1 MKVLKNVFLVVG
13 LLVVIGAGVMAG
25 IVTGIH
31 LPVLVR
37 VARAN
42 NTGQAP
48 LTDPTSWVLIG
59 MAAAVVGGLLVGL
72 GIGLPRRTAN
82 AVRHETIEELHR
94 QTTADA
100 AAQAAALH
108 QTAQPDA
115 APETTDRPRTE
126 PHA

>member
-1 MKVLKNVFLVVG
+1 MKVLKNAFLVIG

-42 NTGQAP
+42 SLGQAP

-59 MAAAVVGGLLVGL
+59 VAAAVVGGLLVGL

-82 AVRHETIEELHR
+82 AVRHETIEDLHR

-100 AAQAAALH
+100 AVQAAALH
-108 QTAQPDA
+108 
-115 APETTDRPRTE
+115 E
-126 PHA
+126 PADEHPAEPQA